1 MFEFLMGSLVGIL
14 VMNSVIIAM
23 NYEIVKAVK

>member
-14 VMNSVIIAM
+14 VMNFVIIAM
-23 NYEIVKAVK
+23 NYEIVKGKK